1 MEKLHRASDN
11 AAVTLSGQ
19 RGVILRSSAKIP
31 HKVVGEDGRSVTVVV
46 DSFTYHPSVSAEAVT
61 LVWSNPKGLVVI
73 DRGIADFLLLRKW
86 ASEVPDEAFD
96 WWNEK
101 VAELENATAAPKDP
115 PATPPAPA
123 TPVEPPKP
131 VTPPAAP
138 APVAQPKAEPVKA
151 PEKVAEKPKE
161 PEKAPEPKEAPKP
174 AAVKPAATKEDLLK
188 RAEAEAAK
196 LSGEGEKKP
205 VTD

>member
-31 HKVVGEDGRSVTVVV
+31 HKIVGEDGRPQLIQV
-46 DSFTYHPSVSAEAVT
+46 DSFSYHPSVAAEKVT
-61 LVWSNPKGLVVI
+61 LVWNNPKGLVVI

-86 ASEVPDEAFD
+86 ASEVSDEALE
-96 WWNEK
+96 WWNAQIEQVET
-101 VAELENATAAPKDP
+101 VAEEPKEPPAAPQ
-115 PATPPAPA
+115 APA

-131 VTPPAAP
+131 VTPPAPP
-138 APVAQPKAEPVKA
+138 APVAQPKAEPAKDQ
-151 PEKVAEKPKE
+151 EKPKD
-161 PEKAPEPKEAPKP
+161 PEPKEAPKP

-188 RAEAEAAK
+188 RAEEEAAK
-196 LSGEGEKKP
+196 LNGAGEKKP